1 MNILFLYQEAI
12 NPLTGGAERI
22 TFLLGEY
29 LESKGYKIY
38 FLGFKNKYLVSDE
51 RQFFLPN
58 SKYILSKENIDFFQ
72 SFLFEKSINILINKG
87 ATSPEIST
95 LSFYSKKEGVKLISV
110 IHNSV
115 LGGIKNFSSAQ
126 KSRFNKMGINFLLPL
141 TDIQLVK
148 SIILKIYK
156 CKYRKHYSK
165 LCSISDFVVLESE
178 KFKEELSFLLG
189 KQKAPENVIGIPNF
203 IIQDTIDL
211 KKKEKEILFVGR
223 INTSQKRVDLLLTI
237 WSNLHN
243 EFPDW
248 KLKIVGG
255 GDELESIIEL
265 SKQMGLKNIFFYGYC
280 DAKKF
285 YETASII
292 CLTSSYEGFGL
303 TLVEAMQYGVVPF
316 SFNSYLS
323 VTDIIDHNI
332 NGIII
337 KPFDTNEYANKLSWL
352 MLNRNELNKF
362 SIAAKDKS
370 KRFDLSIVGINW
382 LKILQI

>member
-22 TFLLGEY
+22 TFLLGKY

-38 FLGFKNKYLVSDE
+38 FLGLNNKNLVSDE

-58 SKYILSKENIDFFQ
+58 SKSILSKENIDFFQ
-72 SFLFEKSINILINKG
+72 SFLFEKSINVLINKG
-87 ATSPEIST
+87 ATNPEISA
-95 LSFYSKKEGVKLISV
+95 LSFYSKNNGVKLISV

-126 KSRFNKMGINFLLPL
+126 KARFKKMGIELFLPL
-141 TDIQLVK
+141 TDIKLINY
-148 SIILKIYK
+148 IILNLYK
-156 CKYRKHYSK
+156 YKYQKHYRR

-178 KFKEELSFLLG
+178 KFKVELSFLLG
-189 KQKAPENVIGIPNF
+189 KHKAPANVIGIPNF
-203 IIQDTIDL
+203 IIQDT
-211 KKKEKEILFVGR
+211 KESKTKEKEILYVGR

-237 WSNLHN
+237 WSYLHS
-243 EFPDW
+243 EFSDW

-265 SKQMGLKNIFFYGYC
+265 SHQMGLKNIFFYGYS

-303 TLVEAMQYGVVPF
+303 TLIEAMQYGVVPF

-323 VTDIIDHNI
+323 VTDIIDNNI
-332 NGIII
+332 NGMII
-337 KPFDTNEYANKLSWL
+337 KPFDTNEYADKLAWL
-352 MLNRNELNKF
+352 MSNGNELNKF
-362 SIAAKDKS
+362 SIAAKKKS
-370 KRFDLSIVGINW
+370 KLFDLSIVGIDW
-382 LKILQI
+382 LKLLQI